1 MLSGLKDI
9 YSIITYIM
17 GMVSLLIEKFDV
29 TKRTLMLWKHTPDI
43 HNVINNGGKRRRL
56 LSSVSCHIDDSC
68 CQQLPLQSAVVCTTA
83 ALRRFL

>member
-43 HNVINNGGKRRRL
+43 HNVINNGGTKE
-56 LSSVSCHIDDSC
+56 
-68 CQQLPLQSAVVCTTA
+68 TTA
-83 ALRRFL
+83 VFSQLSY